1 LANPSEERCEEG
13 STLLGRRV
21 LFSDIVVN
29 IEIVVNIDIVVNKVR

>member
-1 LANPSEERCEEG
+1 VKRGA
-13 STLLGRRV
+13 GRE